1 MRKKINERLQKTSH
15 KIRNHRRVEG
25 FEAFL
30 ENIYFR
36 KNPEFNLYL
45 ILGIFFSKIQ
55 KDAVPDRA
63 SGIAFNLTLAIFPF
77 VIFLF
82 TVIPYLQIPDLEE
95 RIFTELNAI
104 VPNGIYAFIDTT
116 IYDIVSKQ
124 RGGLLSFGFVAA
136 LFAATSGTIGFMDA
150 FSRSQRVIDKR
161 NFIKKRITALSL
173 TLIFTVL
180 LLLTIILIIVGEY
193 LLNYLIFENL
203 MNQNGLYYSIQVL
216 RYVVGF
222 LIILLT
228 LSMLYR
234 FAPALKIPW
243 RTYGVGAILASLF
256 CVLVSVA
263 FSSYISY
270 FNTYNRLYGS
280 IGTFIGFMFWL
291 FAISLVI
298 LFGFEINVSIEKARK
313 IAVRRHKISIQNVIE
328 DLEEEEEQE
337 EKEKE
342 AEEKIIN
349 EPQKEESEEQMEK
362 EVEKEIQKQKTE
374 NRNKPK

>member
-1 MRKKINERLQKTSH
+1 MRNNIRERIKNTSYQL
-15 KIRNHRRVEG
+15 RNHRRVEG
-25 FEAFL
+25 FERFL
-30 ENIYFR
+30 GKIYFR

-82 TVIPYLQIPDLEE
+82 TLIPYLQIPDLEE

-136 LFAATSGTIGFMDA
+136 FFAATSGTIGFMDA
-150 FSRSQRVIDKR
+150 FTRSQRIIDKR
-161 NFIKKRITALSL
+161 NFIHKRITALIL

-180 LLLTIILIIVGEY
+180 LLLTILLVIVGEHILSFMILHEWLGESFSSY
-193 LLNYLIFENL
+193 GIKT
-203 MNQNGLYYSIQVL
+203 L
-216 RYVVGF
+216 RYLTAF
-222 LIILLT
+222 FIILLT
-228 LSMLYR
+228 ISMLYH

-243 RTYGVGAILASLF
+243 RTYGVGAILASF
-256 CVLVSVA
+256 SCVIVSVG
-263 FSSYISY
+263 FSYYISY
-270 FNTYNRLYGS
+270 FNTYNKLYGS
-280 IGTFIGFMFWL
+280 IGAFIGFMFWL
-291 FAISLVI
+291 FVISLVI

-313 IAVRRHKISIQNVIE
+313 VAIRRYKIQIE
-328 DLEEEEEQE
+328 DGIEND
-337 EKEKE
+337 K
-342 AEEKIIN
+342 
-349 EPQKEESEEQMEK
+349 
-362 EVEKEIQKQKTE
+362 KQ
-374 NRNKPK
+374 N

>member
-1 MRKKINERLQKTSH
+1 MRKQIKERLEKTSYR
-15 KIRNHRRVEG
+15 IRNHRRIEG
-25 FEAFL
+25 FERL
-30 ENIYFR
+30 LGSIHFR

-82 TVIPYLQIPDLEE
+82 TLIPYLHIPDLEE

-150 FSRSQRVIDKR
+150 FTRSQRVIDRR
-161 NFIKKRITALSL
+161 NFIGKRIMALSL
-173 TLIFTVL
+173 TLLFTVL
-180 LLLTIILIIVGEY
+180 LLLTMVLIIVGEY
-193 LLNYLIFENL
+193 LLNFLIVEDL
-203 MNQNGLYYSIQVL
+203 MSQDGLYYSIQVL
-216 RYVVGF
+216 RYIVAF

-243 RTYGVGAILASLF
+243 RTYGVGAILASLS
-256 CVLVSVA
+256 CVLVSVG

-270 FNTYNRLYGS
+270 FNTYNKLYGS
-280 IGTFIGFMFWL
+280 IGAFIGFMFWL
-291 FAISLVI
+291 FVISLVI

-313 IAVRRHKISIQNVIE
+313 IAIRRHKICIE
-328 DLEEEEEQE
+328 NRIKDSEWQDIEEN
-337 EKEKE
+337 
-342 AEEKIIN
+342 KIIN
-349 EPQKEESEEQMEK
+349 EPQKVESEQQIEK
-362 EVEKEIQKQKTE
+362 EVEKEIKEEIKEQIKGKKE
-374 NRNKPK
+374 

>member
-1 MRKKINERLQKTSH
+1 MRKKIRERLKKTSH
-15 KIRNHRRVEG
+15 RIRNHRRIEG
-25 FEAFL
+25 FERFL
-30 ENIYFR
+30 GNVHFR

-82 TVIPYLQIPDLEE
+82 TLIPYLQIPDLEE

-150 FSRSQRVIDKR
+150 FSRSQRIIDKR

-180 LLLTIILIIVGEY
+180 LLLTIVLIIVGEY
-193 LLNYLIFENL
+193 LLNFLIFHDL
-203 MNQNGLYYSIQVL
+203 MSQDGLYYSIQIL
-216 RYVVGF
+216 RYIVAF

-243 RTYGVGAILASLF
+243 RTYGVGAILASF
-256 CVLVSVA
+256 SCVAVSVG
-263 FSSYISY
+263 FSYYINY

-280 IGTFIGFMFWL
+280 IGTFVGFMFWL
-291 FAISLVI
+291 FVISLVI

-313 IAVRRHKISIQNVIE
+313 IAVRRRRVWRESIAK
-328 DLEEEEEQE
+328 DLELQDKEKQE
-337 EKEKE
+337 E
-342 AEEKIIN
+342 AKIIN
-349 EPQKEESEEQMEK
+349 EPQKAEPDKETEAEENKIKEE
-362 EVEKEIQKQKTE
+362 TE
-374 NRNKPK
+374 NKNEEKD

>member
-1 MRKKINERLQKTSH
+1 MRKKIKERIKKTSH
-15 KIRNHRRVEG
+15 NIRNHKRVEG
-25 FEAFL
+25 FERFL

-82 TVIPYLQIPDLEE
+82 TLIPYLQIPDLEE

-150 FSRSQRVIDKR
+150 FSRSQRIIDKR

-180 LLLTIILIIVGEY
+180 LLLTIVLIIVGEY
-193 LLNYLIFENL
+193 LLNFLIFHGLLSE
-203 MNQNGLYYSIQVL
+203 NGLYYSIQVL
-216 RYVVGF
+216 RYIFAF

-243 RTYGVGAILASLF
+243 RTYGVGAVLASLS
-256 CVLVSVA
+256 CVLVSVG
-263 FSSYISY
+263 FSSYINY

-291 FAISLVI
+291 FVISLVI

-313 IAVRRHKISIQNVIE
+313 IAVRRYRVWKESRTKNLKMN
-328 DLEEEEEQE
+328 DKEEEE
-337 EKEKE
+337 K
-342 AEEKIIN
+342 EEKIIN
-349 EPQKEESEEQMEK
+349 EAQDAKSEEQVEK
-362 EVEKEIQKQKTE
+362 EVKDEIKKEVE
-374 NRNKPK
+374 NQAKSSD

>member
-1 MRKKINERLQKTSH
+1 MRKEIRERLKKTSH
-15 KIRNHRRVEG
+15 RIRHHRRVEG
-25 FEAFL
+25 FERFL
-30 ENIYFR
+30 GSIYFR

-82 TVIPYLQIPDLEE
+82 TLIPYFQIPDLEE

-150 FSRSQRVIDKR
+150 FSRSQRIIDKR
-161 NFIKKRITALSL
+161 NFLKKRITALSL
-173 TLIFTVL
+173 TLIFTSL
-180 LLLTIILIIVGEY
+180 LILTIVLIIGGEY
-193 LLNYLIFENL
+193 VLNLLRDWIS
-203 MNQNGLYYSIQVL
+203 QDGLYYSIQVI
-216 RYVVGF
+216 RYIVGF
-222 LIILLT
+222 LIILMT
-228 LSMLYR
+228 ISMLYR

-243 RTYGVGAILASLF
+243 RTYGVGAILASLS
-256 CVLVSVA
+256 CVIVSVG
-263 FSSYISY
+263 FSYYISY
-270 FNTYNRLYGS
+270 FNTYNKLYGS

-291 FAISLVI
+291 FVISLVI

-313 IAVRRHKISIQNVIE
+313 IAVRRHKRWRKSMAK
-328 DLEEEEEQE
+328 DLKQQDEE
-337 EKEKE
+337 
-342 AEEKIIN
+342 AN
-349 EPQKEESEEQMEK
+349 
-362 EVEKEIQKQKTE
+362 
-374 NRNKPK
+374 

>member
-1 MRKKINERLQKTSH
+1 MRNNIQERLKKTSH
-15 KIRNHRRVEG
+15 RIRNHRRIEG
-25 FEAFL
+25 FERFL

-82 TVIPYLQIPDLEE
+82 TLIPYLQIPDLEE

-116 IYDIVSKQ
+116 IYDVVSKQ

-150 FSRSQRVIDKR
+150 FTRSQRIIDKR

-180 LLLTIILIIVGEY
+180 LLLTIVLIIVGEY
-193 LLNYLIFENL
+193 LLNFLIFHDL
-203 MNQNGLYYSIQVL
+203 MSQNGLYYSIQIL
-216 RYVVGF
+216 RYIVAF

-243 RTYGVGAILASLF
+243 RTYGVGAILASLS
-256 CVLVSVA
+256 CVLVSVG

-291 FAISLVI
+291 FVISLVI
-298 LFGFEINVSIEKARK
+298 LFGFEINVSIEKSRK
-313 IAVRRHKISIQNVIE
+313 IAIRRHRVWRESMAN
-328 DLEEEEEQE
+328 DLELQDE
-337 EKEKE
+337 EKQE
-342 AEEKIIN
+342 EEKIIN
-349 EPQKEESEEQMEK
+349 EPQKAEPD
-362 EVEKEIQKQKTE
+362 KEIEVAESKIKEETE
-374 NRNKPK
+374 NETKD

>member
-1 MRKKINERLQKTSH
+1 MRKEIQERLKKTFYG
-15 KIRNHRRVEG
+15 IRNHSRIED
-25 FEAFL
+25 FERFL
-30 ENIYFR
+30 ENTYFR
-36 KNPEFNLYL
+36 KTPEFNLHL

-82 TVIPYLQIPDLEE
+82 TLIPYLQIPDLEE

-116 IYDIVSKQ
+116 IYDVVSKQ

-150 FSRSQRVIDKR
+150 FSRSQRIIDKR

-193 LLNYLIFENL
+193 LLNFLIFHDL
-203 MNQNGLYYSIQVL
+203 MSQDGLYYSIQIL
-216 RYVVGF
+216 RYIVAF

-243 RTYGVGAILASLF
+243 RTYGVGAILASF
-256 CVLVSVA
+256 SCVLVSVG
-263 FSSYISY
+263 FSSYIGY
-270 FNTYNRLYGS
+270 FNTYNKLYGS

-291 FAISLVI
+291 FVISLVI

-313 IAVRRHKISIQNVIE
+313 IAVRRHRICQENLVDNLDNQGKDKIKE
-328 DLEEEEEQE
+328 D
-337 EKEKE
+337 
-342 AEEKIIN
+342 KID
-349 EPQKEESEEQMEK
+349 
-362 EVEKEIQKQKTE
+362 
-374 NRNKPK
+374 

>member
-1 MRKKINERLQKTSH
+1 MRKKIQERLNKTSH
-15 KIRNHRRVEG
+15 RIRNHRRIEG
-25 FEAFL
+25 FERFL

-82 TVIPYLQIPDLEE
+82 TLIPYLQIPDLEE

-116 IYDIVSKQ
+116 IYDVVSKQ

-150 FSRSQRVIDKR
+150 FTRSQRIIDRR
-161 NFIKKRITALSL
+161 NFIHKRITALTL
-173 TLIFTVL
+173 TLIFTIL
-180 LLLTIILIIVGEY
+180 LILTMVLIIVGEY
-193 LLNYLIFENL
+193 LLNFLIFHDL
-203 MNQNGLYYSIQVL
+203 MSQDGLYYSIQIL
-216 RYVVGF
+216 RYIVAF

-291 FAISLVI
+291 FVISLVI

-313 IAVRRHKISIQNVIE
+313 IAIRRHRVCRESMAK
-328 DLEEEEEQE
+328 DLEQTEKQEEQKQE
-337 EKEKE
+337 
-342 AEEKIIN
+342 EEKIIN
-349 EPQKEESEEQMEK
+349 EPQEVELDEESKEEESKIEDEAKNETK
-362 EVEKEIQKQKTE
+362 D
-374 NRNKPK
+374 

>member
-1 MRKKINERLQKTSH
+1 MRKKIQERLNKTSH
-15 KIRNHRRVEG
+15 RIRNHRRIEG
-25 FEAFL
+25 FERFL

-77 VIFLF
+77 VVFLF
-82 TVIPYLQIPDLEE
+82 TLIPYLQIPDLEE

-116 IYDIVSKQ
+116 IYDVVSKQ

-150 FSRSQRVIDKR
+150 FTRSQRIIDRR
-161 NFIKKRITALSL
+161 NFIHKRITALTL
-173 TLIFTVL
+173 TLIFTIL
-180 LLLTIILIIVGEY
+180 LILTMVLIIVGEY
-193 LLNYLIFENL
+193 LLNFLIFHDL
-203 MNQNGLYYSIQVL
+203 MSQDGLYYSIQIL
-216 RYVVGF
+216 RYIVAF

-270 FNTYNRLYGS
+270 FNTYNSLYGS

-291 FAISLVI
+291 FVISLVI

-313 IAVRRHKISIQNVIE
+313 IAIRRHRVCRESMAK
-328 DLEEEEEQE
+328 DLEQTEKQEEQKQE
-337 EKEKE
+337 
-342 AEEKIIN
+342 EEKIIN
-349 EPQKEESEEQMEK
+349 EPQEVELDEESKEEESKIEDEAKNETK
-362 EVEKEIQKQKTE
+362 D
-374 NRNKPK
+374 

>member
-1 MRKKINERLQKTSH
+1 MRKKIQERLNKTSH
-15 KIRNHRRVEG
+15 RIRNHRRVEG
-25 FEAFL
+25 FERFL

-82 TVIPYLQIPDLEE
+82 TLIPYLQISDLEE
-95 RIFTELNAI
+95 QIFTKLNAI
-104 VPNGIYAFIDTT
+104 VPNGIYAFIDTI
-116 IYDIVSKQ
+116 IYDVVSKQ

-136 LFAATSGTIGFMDA
+136 LFAATTGTIGFMDA
-150 FSRSQRVIDKR
+150 FTRSQRIIDKR
-161 NFIKKRITALSL
+161 NFINKRFTALIL

-180 LLLTIILIIVGEY
+180 LLLTILLIIVGESI
-193 LLNYLIFENL
+193 LNFMILKEWLSQDFSS
-203 MNQNGLYYSIQVL
+203 YSIKIL
-216 RYVVGF
+216 RYIIAF
-222 LIILLT
+222 FIILLT
-228 LSMLYR
+228 ISMLYR

-243 RTYGVGAILASLF
+243 RTYGVGAILASF
-256 CVLVSVA
+256 SCVIVSVA

-291 FAISLVI
+291 FVISLVI
-298 LFGFEINVSIEKARK
+298 LFGFEINVSIEKSRK
-313 IAVRRHKISIQNVIE
+313 IAVRRYRVWREGMADELELQDEEKQ
-328 DLEEEEEQE
+328 EEEKQE
-337 EKEKE
+337 
-342 AEEKIIN
+342 EEKIIN
-349 EPQKEESEEQMEK
+349 EPQKAESDTEIDVAESKIKEETK
-362 EVEKEIQKQKTE
+362 NKT
-374 NRNKPK
+374 KD

>member
-1 MRKKINERLQKTSH
+1 MRKIIKKRLKKASH
-15 KIRNHRRVEG
+15 RIRHHRRVEG
-25 FEAFL
+25 FERFL
-30 ENIYFR
+30 SKIHFR

-82 TVIPYLQIPDLEE
+82 TLIPYLQIPDLEE

-150 FSRSQRVIDKR
+150 FSRSQRIIDKR
-161 NFIKKRITALSL
+161 NFINKRITALTL
-173 TLIFTVL
+173 TLIFTSL
-180 LLLTIILIIVGEY
+180 LLLTIVLIIIGEY
-193 LLNYLIFENL
+193 LLKFLLLHEL
-203 MNQNGLYYSIQVL
+203 MDQDGLYYSIQVL
-216 RYVVGF
+216 RYIVAF

-243 RTYGVGAILASLF
+243 RTYGVGAILASLS
-256 CVLVSVA
+256 CIGVSVG
-263 FSSYISY
+263 FSYYISY
-270 FNTYNRLYGS
+270 FNTYNKLYGS

-291 FAISLVI
+291 FVISLVI

-313 IAVRRHKISIQNVIE
+313 IAVRRHKVWRESIAR
-328 DLEEEEEQE
+328 DLKKHDE
-337 EKEKE
+337 EKEKQE
-342 AEEKIIN
+342 EEKIIN
-349 EPQKEESEEQMEK
+349 QPQEIESEA
-362 EVEKEIQKQKTE
+362 EIKKGQ
-374 NRNKPK
+374 NKK

>member
-1 MRKKINERLQKTSH
+1 MRKKIKERLQKTSH
-15 KIRNHRRVEG
+15 RLRNHRRVEG
-25 FEAFL
+25 VERFL

-82 TVIPYLQIPDLEE
+82 TLIPYLQIPDLEE

-104 VPNGIYAFIDTT
+104 VPNGIYAFIDTI

-161 NFIKKRITALSL
+161 NFIKKRTTALSL

-180 LLLTIILIIVGEY
+180 LLLTIVLIIVGEHI
-193 LLNYLIFENL
+193 LDFLILQEWLSQSFSS
-203 MNQNGLYYSIQVL
+203 YSIKTL
-216 RYVVGF
+216 RYLTAFV
-222 LIILLT
+222 IILLT
-228 LSMLYR
+228 ISMLYH

-243 RTYGVGAILASLF
+243 RTYGVGAILASLS
-256 CVLVSVA
+256 CVLVSVG
-263 FSSYISY
+263 FSYYISY
-270 FNTYNRLYGS
+270 FNTYNKLYGS
-280 IGTFIGFMFWL
+280 IGTFVGFMFWL
-291 FAISLVI
+291 FVISLVI

-313 IAVRRHKISIQNVIE
+313 IALRKHRVWQENIE
-328 DLEEEEEQE
+328 KDLAVQDNEDNDNEKEEEED
-337 EKEKE
+337 
-342 AEEKIIN
+342 IIN
-349 EPQKEESEEQMEK
+349 EPQKTESED
-362 EVEKEIQKQKTE
+362 KTK
-374 NRNKPK
+374 NKN

>member
-1 MRKKINERLQKTSH
+1 MRKKIKERLQKTSH
-15 KIRNHRRVEG
+15 RIRNHRRIEG
-25 FEAFL
+25 FERL
-30 ENIYFR
+30 LGSIHFR

-82 TVIPYLQIPDLEE
+82 TLIPYLQIPDLEE

-104 VPNGIYAFIDTT
+104 VPNGIYAFIDTI

-161 NFIKKRITALSL
+161 NFIGKRITALSL
-173 TLIFTVL
+173 TLLFTVL

-193 LLNYLIFENL
+193 LLNFLIVKNL
-203 MNQNGLYYSIQVL
+203 MTQDGLYYSIQVL
-216 RYVVGF
+216 RYIVAF
-222 LIILLT
+222 FIILLT

-256 CVLVSVA
+256 CVLVSVG

-270 FNTYNRLYGS
+270 FNTYNKLYGS
-280 IGTFIGFMFWL
+280 IGTFVGFMFWL
-291 FAISLVI
+291 FVISLVI

-313 IAVRRHKISIQNVIE
+313 IAIRRHKIWRESMAK
-328 DLEEEEEQE
+328 DLEIE
-337 EKEKE
+337 
-342 AEEKIIN
+342 EEKIIN
-349 EPQKEESEEQMEK
+349 EPQKVESEEQIED
-362 EVEKEIQKQKTE
+362 EVEKEID
-374 NRNKPK
+374 NKIKGDNK

>member
-1 MRKKINERLQKTSH
+1 MREKIRERLKKTSY

-25 FEAFL
+25 AERFL
-30 ENIYFR
+30 GSVHFR

-45 ILGIFFSKIQ
+45 ILEIFFSKIQ

-150 FSRSQRVIDKR
+150 FSRSQRIIDKR

-180 LLLTIILIIVGEY
+180 LLLTIILIILGED
-193 LLNYLIFENL
+193 LLNFLIFKNIL
-203 MNQNGLYYSIQVL
+203 SQDGLYYSIQIL
-216 RYVVGF
+216 RYVVGY

-228 LSMLYR
+228 LSMLYH
-234 FAPALKIPW
+234 FAPAHKIPW
-243 RTYGVGAILASLF
+243 RTYGVGAILASLS
-256 CVLVSVA
+256 CVLVSIG

-313 IAVRRHKISIQNVIE
+313 IAARRQKILIKDIAE
-328 DLEEEEEQE
+328 DLEEEEEL
-337 EKEKE
+337 
-342 AEEKIIN
+342 AEEKIMN
-349 EPQKEESEEQMEK
+349 EPQKEESEQEIEK
-362 EVEKEIQKQKTE
+362 EVEKEIEEELENKVTDKDKTD
-374 NRNKPK
+374 

>member
-1 MRKKINERLQKTSH
+1 MRKKIKERLDKTSH
-15 KIRNHRRVEG
+15 TIRNHRRVEG
-25 FEAFL
+25 FERFL
-30 ENIYFR
+30 ANIYFR
-36 KNPEFNLYL
+36 NNPEFNLYL

-82 TVIPYLQIPDLEE
+82 TLIPYFQIPDLEE
-95 RIFTELNAI
+95 RIFIELNAI

-136 LFAATSGTIGFMDA
+136 LFAATSGTVGFMDA

-161 NFIKKRITALSL
+161 NFFHKRITALSL

-180 LLLTIILIIVGEY
+180 LLLTIVLIIVGEY
-193 LLNYLIFENL
+193 LLNFLIFHNL
-203 MNQNGLYYSIQVL
+203 MSQDGLYYSIQVL
-216 RYVVGF
+216 RYIIAF

-256 CVLVSVA
+256 CVLVSVG

-270 FNTYNRLYGS
+270 FNTYNKLYGS

-291 FAISLVI
+291 FVISLVI

-313 IAVRRHKISIQNVIE
+313 IAVRRYKIWSKKETKNLE
-328 DLEEEEEQE
+328 LKNEEEED
-337 EKEKE
+337 
-342 AEEKIIN
+342 KIIN
-349 EPQKEESEEQMEK
+349 EPQEIEPNKKIEAEENETK
-362 EVEKEIQKQKTE
+362 DEVE
-374 NRNKPK
+374 NKKD

>member
-1 MRKKINERLQKTSH
+1 MRKKLKERLQKTSH
-15 KIRNHRRVEG
+15 RIRNHRRIEGVER
-25 FEAFL
+25 FL

-82 TVIPYLQIPDLEE
+82 TLIPYLQIPDLEE

-116 IYDIVSKQ
+116 IYDVVSKQ

-150 FSRSQRVIDKR
+150 FTRSQRVIDTR

-180 LLLTIILIIVGEY
+180 LLLTMILIIVGEY
-193 LLNYLIFENL
+193 LLNYLIL
-203 MNQNGLYYSIQVL
+203 KDLLSQDRLYYSIQIL
-216 RYVVGF
+216 RYIVAF

-291 FAISLVI
+291 FVISLVI

-313 IAVRRHKISIQNVIE
+313 IAVRRHKISIKTAVEGLELE
-328 DLEEEEEQE
+328 DEKKEED
-337 EKEKE
+337 
-342 AEEKIIN
+342 KIIN
-349 EPQKEESEEQMEK
+349 EPQKIESDEEMEK
-362 EVEKEIQKQKTE
+362 EVEDEIQKGIKYKKNE
-374 NRNKPK
+374 NKNL

>member
-1 MRKKINERLQKTSH
+1 MRKKIQERLTKTSH
-15 KIRNHRRVEG
+15 RIRNHRRVEG
-25 FEAFL
+25 FERFL

-82 TVIPYLQIPDLEE
+82 TLIPYLQIPDLEE

-136 LFAATSGTIGFMDA
+136 LFAATSGTVGFMDA
-150 FSRSQRVIDKR
+150 FSRSQRIIDKR
-161 NFIKKRITALSL
+161 NFFHKRVTALSL

-180 LLLTIILIIVGEY
+180 LLLTIILIIVGEH
-193 LLNYLIFENL
+193 LLNLLIVKGF
-203 MNQNGLYYSIQVL
+203 MSQNGLYYSIQIL
-216 RYVVGF
+216 RYIVAF

-228 LSMLYR
+228 ISMLYR

-243 RTYGVGAILASLF
+243 RTYGVGAVLASF
-256 CVLVSVA
+256 SCVLVSVG
-263 FSSYISY
+263 FSSYINY
-270 FNTYNRLYGS
+270 FNTYNKLYGS
-280 IGTFIGFMFWL
+280 IGAFIGFMFWL
-291 FAISLVI
+291 FAISLVV
-298 LFGFEINVSIEKARK
+298 LFGFEINVSIEKSRK
-313 IAVRRHKISIQNVIE
+313 IAIRRHRVWRENMAK
-328 DLEEEEEQE
+328 DL
-337 EKEKE
+337 
-342 AEEKIIN
+342 N
-349 EPQKEESEEQMEK
+349 Y
-362 EVEKEIQKQKTE
+362 
-374 NRNKPK
+374 

>member
-1 MRKKINERLQKTSH
+1 MRKKIQEQLQKTSH
-15 KIRNHRRVEG
+15 SIRNHRRIEG
-25 FEAFL
+25 FERFL

-82 TVIPYLQIPDLEE
+82 TLIPYLQIPDLEE

-116 IYDIVSKQ
+116 IYDVVSKQ

-150 FSRSQRVIDKR
+150 FTRSQRIIDKR

-180 LLLTIILIIVGEY
+180 LLLTIILIIVGEHI
-193 LLNYLIFENL
+193 LSFMILREWLSQDFSS
-203 MNQNGLYYSIQVL
+203 YSIKTL
-216 RYVVGF
+216 RYLVAF

-228 LSMLYR
+228 ISMLYR

-243 RTYGVGAILASLF
+243 RTYGVGAVLASLF
-256 CVLVSVA
+256 CVIVSIG
-263 FSSYISY
+263 FSYYINY
-270 FNTYNRLYGS
+270 FNTYNKLYGS
-280 IGTFIGFMFWL
+280 IGTFIGFIFWL

-298 LFGFEINVSIEKARK
+298 LFGIEINVSIEKARK
-313 IAVRRHKISIQNVIE
+313 IAIRRYKIQI
-328 DLEEEEEQE
+328 
-337 EKEKE
+337 
-342 AEEKIIN
+342 
-349 EPQKEESEEQMEK
+349 
-362 EVEKEIQKQKTE
+362 
-374 NRNKPK
+374 